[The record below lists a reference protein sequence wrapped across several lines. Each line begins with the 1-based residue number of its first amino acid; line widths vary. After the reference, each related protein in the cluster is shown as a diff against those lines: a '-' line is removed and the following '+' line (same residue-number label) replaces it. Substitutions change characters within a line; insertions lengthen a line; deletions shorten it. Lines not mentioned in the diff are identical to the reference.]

1 VGLKGNNM
9 KTRKDFRVGDKVFCF
24 GFGQGIVKKV
34 SECYH
39 IFDIFVEFEGCDGN
53 INVCY
58 FTLDGKRY
66 GDEKRCLFHGE
77 LPIIPPEWIE
87 VEDKPN
93 INDLKIDD
101 KIMVKCNRDTC
112 WIKRFFAG
120 ISEDNER
127 VMCFLNG
134 ANSWT
139 SNITSEW
146 DEWRLPTEE
155 ELK

>member
-1 VGLKGNNM
+1 M
-9 KTRKDFRVGDKVFCF
+9 RTREDFRVGDKVFCF
-24 GFGQGIVKKV
+24 GFGNGVVKTV
-34 SECYH
+34 RECSEDDYPLYVA
-39 IFDIFVEFEGCDGN
+39 FRDCDDN
-53 INVCY
+53 YETCY
-58 FTLDGKRY
+58 FTSDGRRY
-66 GDEKRCLFHGE
+66 LDEKRCLFHGE
-77 LPIIPPEWIE
+77 MPIIPPEWIE

-120 ISEDNER
+120 ISEDNEK
-127 VMCFLNG
+127 VLCFLNG

-139 SNITSEW
+139 SNLTSEW

>member
-34 SECYH
+34 SECDDAH
-39 IFDIFVEFEGCDGN
+39 PIFVEFEDCDGN

-66 GDEKRCLFHGE
+66 DDEKRCLFHGE

-93 INDLKIDD
+93 INDLRIDD
-101 KIMVKCNRDTC
+101 KIMVKPFDDPE
-112 WIKRFFAG
+112 WIKRRFAG
-120 ISEDNER
+120 INKRGELLAFN
-127 VMCFLNG
+127 NG
-134 ANSWT
+134 LDSWIGGPVST
-139 SNITSEW
+139 W
-146 DEWRLPTEE
+146 YEWRLPTEE